1 MSSSVV
7 RVTLPITLAAT
18 RPCLSMTTVLG
29 MEFGASVPWKASS
42 VCPSG
47 S

>member
-1 MSSSVV
+1 MV
-7 RVTLPITLAAT
+7 RVIEPITLAET

-29 MEFGASVPWKASS
+29 MEFGGSVPWKASS
-42 VCPSG
+42 VWPSG